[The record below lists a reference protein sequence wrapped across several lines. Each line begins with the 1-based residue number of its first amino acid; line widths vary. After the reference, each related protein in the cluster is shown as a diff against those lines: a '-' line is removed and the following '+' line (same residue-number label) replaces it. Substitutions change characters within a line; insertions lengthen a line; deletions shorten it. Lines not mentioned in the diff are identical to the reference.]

1 MHTVLQADGWIT
13 VGAATA
19 RGRAFVDGKLLDPKA
34 IAARFDEVVAAD
46 TTSQAS
52 KTVDSDWVPF
62 CKTHTLSTLDRVAIT
77 AEMLDGFFAAVV
89 TSGDAMYVVADGAR
103 SIPLYYASD
112 GPIVSDRGQIVAD
125 TVESEVDPVAE
136 SEFLLT
142 RYVTGGETIWTEV
155 GSTVPGEVH
164 RVSSNGVCRR
174 RYQPHWPGGD
184 VAVARSESNGTR
196 RANEKVLQAGF
207 ETALDRLQ
215 QVADGRPVVIPLSG
229 GFDSRLIAAGLV
241 QRGHEVIGF
250 TFGRSGHPDVEVSRE
265 VADRLD
271 IQWEFVPYTQHDW
284 AEWYHGNAGDEY
296 CRRAFSGDA
305 LPFLAEWPAVHQL
318 KTSGRVPADALFCP
332 GHTVA
337 TPGERLP
344 QFSANGTEMA
354 GSSDESGDTIEPT
367 IAALVEYIVE
377 THYSLWEWDSEA
389 FRSAITKRV
398 RRGLLGNRSSNAIAN
413 AEMAAAAYE
422 RWEVMGR
429 MATFTN
435 GDLRVYEDAGL
446 DWWLPLWDPAY
457 AAAWQQLPAE
467 TRRGKSSHTALAT
480 TYYEQAADVS
490 TKRAT
495 VTDRSLSPSDR
506 MCALLRHTPIRQFT
520 ERDGEWDPPF
530 LTRRSAW
537 NKPGQHPLAWYGILP
552 PTVRENIDQERSL
565 YALRTLAA
573 TGRLDFSDPGAT
585 APDGRLS
592 LSVDN

>member
-1 MHTVLQADGWIT
+1 MRTVLQADGWTT

-19 RGRAFVDGKLLDPKA
+19 RGRAFVDGQLFDAEA
-34 IAARFDEVVAAD
+34 IAVRFDEVVA
-46 TTSQAS
+46 T
-52 KTVDSDWVPF
+52 DSTAQDRKAISNNSLPF
-62 CKTHTLSTLDRVAIT
+62 RRTHTSSVLDRVATT

-112 GPIVSDRGQIVAD
+112 GPIVSDRGQVVAD
-125 TVESEVDPVAE
+125 AVGTEIDPVAE

-142 RYVTGGETIWTEV
+142 RYVTGDETIWAKV
-155 GSTVPGEVH
+155 RSTVPGEVH
-164 RVSSNGVCRR
+164 QVSSNGVCRH
-174 RYQPHWPGGD
+174 RYRPHWPGGNTYLD
-184 VAVARSESNGTR
+184 RPENNGTSCGG
-196 RANEKVLQAGF
+196 EDVLQTGF

-215 QVADGRPVVIPLSG
+215 RVADGRPIVIPLSG
-229 GFDSRLIAAGLV
+229 GFDSRLLAAGLV
-241 QRGHEVIGF
+241 DRDHEVIGF

-271 IQWEFVPYTQHDW
+271 IRWEFVPYTQHDW
-284 AEWYHGNAGDEY
+284 ATWYHGSAGNEY
-296 CRRAFSGDA
+296 RQRAFGGDA

-337 TPGERLP
+337 TPSERLP

-389 FRSAITKRV
+389 FRSAISKRV
-398 RRGLLGNRSSNAIAN
+398 RRGLLGNRSSNTIAN
-413 AEMAAAAYE
+413 AEIAAAAYE

-490 TKRAT
+490 SKRST

-537 NKPGQHPLAWYGILP
+537 NKPGQHPLAWYGILH
-552 PTVRENIDQERSL
+552 PTVRENIDQGRSL

-585 APDGRLS
+585 GPDGRLS
-592 LSVDN
+592 LSVDD